1 NVHLRGMLTV
11 AAENV
16 AGLQTDLKKANTKAT
31 VYYTSWKSL
40 ERHVNHKAKVVP
52 SDEMNLAAAVTS
64 LVEKGYIQNVQP
76 GGQIPVEIMC
86 SMVAGI
92 AEKLPPTE
100 AISFNAGDHVL
111 EPVLEVGDPYPTE
124 FRLHTNA
131 NGVVHSYFRSDK
143 ATPAY
148 SVDVKIRDEKK
159 GETCAVMQ
167 TNLPGLRAADVT
179 GYEELE
185 QINARLETQLT
196 ATQKE
201 LEQLR
206 PLAEDR
212 RNEIFFRTTE
222 GVSYGCDNMSIG
234 EDDLVSSLAIK
245 VRRLDG
251 TEVRIGFIPVDKANE
266 LVERID
272 ERRRQAENWEQTA
285 AQHARNEEF
294 YRDLLDQVAVALQNP
309 EVYKSD
315 DGSIQQDPIRL
326 K

>member
-1 NVHLRGMLTV
+1 MLTV

-40 ERHVNHKAKVVP
+40 ERHVNHKDKVVP

-100 AISFNAGDHVL
+100 AISFNAGEHVL

-124 FRLHTNA
+124 FRLHANA
-131 NGVVHSYFRSDK
+131 NGVVHSYFRADK

-148 SVDVKIRDEKK
+148 PVDVEIRDEKN
-159 GETCAVMQ
+159 GETCAVVQ

-185 QINARLETQLT
+185 QINARLETQLR
-196 ATQKE
+196 AAQKE
-201 LEQLR
+201 L
-206 PLAEDR
+206 AEAACWMD
-212 RNEIFFRTTE
+212 
-222 GVSYGCDNMSIG
+222 
-234 EDDLVSSLAIK
+234 
-245 VRRLDG
+245 
-251 TEVRIGFIPVDKANE
+251 
-266 LVERID
+266 
-272 ERRRQAENWEQTA
+272 TA
-285 AQHARNEEF
+285 QQHAKNEEF

-315 DGSIQQDPIRL
+315 DGSTQQDPIRL
-326 K
+326 KIPELVARLGERCQLWLLSWLPSSGVSHW